1 MVVCGVARAG
11 VRGELAT
18 IRDVILEV
26 AGRYGVE
33 VERIILFGSRARG
46 DSREDSDWDILIV
59 TRGGVGGEVLDRFA
73 GEVERKL
80 VYMDVI
86 PEVIVVDRETFEKYK
101 KPAYVF
107 YYAEREGIEIR

>member
-1 MVVCGVARAG
+1 MNNR
-11 VRGELAT
+11 LAT

-59 TRGGVGGEVLDRFA
+59 TREDYDRGVVRRFTHGIDLCLVEVLRQPVDVVVVSKGYFEA
-73 GEVERKL
+73 RKEWRGF
-80 VYMDVI
+80 VY
-86 PEVIVVDRETFEKYK
+86 YW
-101 KPAYVF
+101 A
-107 YYAEREGIEIR
+107 AREGVEIK